1 MYTRSY
7 YDNSDRG
14 VPKDYDGTAF
24 RNDDE
29 KVLITPTYGESKVS
43 PEYSEI
49 QDEACGI
56 SVEEE
61 KEGFISR
68 LFSRD
73 TFKKLPF
80 GALDSLKRVK
90 ENFSLEEIII
100 VATALLLLFSKEG
113 DILLG
118 LALLCLLFVR

>member
-56 SVEEE
+56 SAEEE
-61 KEGFISR
+61 KEGFIAR

-80 GALDSLKRVK
+80 GLGEMMRCDGGGID
-90 ENFSLEEIII
+90 LEDIII
-100 VATALLLLFSKEG
+100 IAVALLLFFSCEG
-113 DILLG
+113 DKLLSVAL
-118 LALLCLLFVR
+118 LALLLVR